1 MVDAG
6 AAILQWSPAA
16 QKGGQANVH
25 IQSVGLVNKLF
36 KVNDNYSS
44 NLDEKGCTISTALL
58 AEEGARRRHTLV
70 TFDRVKKKAQYQDKD
85 LVKNTVDNREIDI
98 PGCSFD
104 VIGALV
110 ELRRQP
116 RLQPGMAFSMP
127 VSDGK
132 KFVDARVEVQARE
145 KIKTP
150 LGEFNA
156 IRTEAFLFDGALYA
170 RKARLHIWF
179 SDDAERLP
187 VQIRIAMRLYIGTVT
202 LQAEKRL

>member
-6 AAILQWSPAA
+6 AAILQWNPAA
-16 QKGGQANVH
+16 QKAGQANVH
-25 IQSVGLVNKLF
+25 VQSSGLVNKLY

-44 NLDEKGCTISTALL
+44 NLDERGCTVSTAML
-58 AEEGARRRHTLV
+58 AEEGARRKQTLV
-70 TFDRVKKKAQYQDKD
+70 TYDRVKKKTIYLDKD
-85 LVKNTVDNREIDI
+85 LVKNTTDTREVAI

-110 ELRRQP
+110 ELRRQV
-116 RLQPGMAFSMP
+116 RLEPGMAFSMP

-145 KIKTP
+145 KVKTP

-156 IRTEAFLFDGALYA
+156 IRTEAFLFDGALFA

-179 SDDAERLP
+179 TDDAERLP
-187 VQIRIAMRLYIGTVT
+187 VQIRIAMRLYVGTVT
-202 LQAEKRL
+202 LLAEKRL